1 MVGNFRGE
9 LGTYGHVMIASVVTV
24 CTVIDSQF
32 YPSDARTEHTFF
44 LFFVPR
50 VAMTMALSLTSCCC
64 AVLYVLLLSVPF
76 DVTASSAGVSRAASR
91 SEDPSLPLLG
101 LKPDPFVMA
110 APLVVAAV
118 CKDGVAI
125 VATHTASSKEPLLMD
140 ETIVENSLEN
150 VTAEDSATSNSSD
163 STQAPLPLDLPLSFR
178 GPFRIQTIDG
188 FGTTLAFAGW
198 RTDGEMLASRCRS
211 LAASELDRF
220 GEPTNGVEY
229 GRFLAE
235 EASSWMARC
244 AVSENVSCY

>member
-1 MVGNFRGE
+1 MAF
-9 LGTYGHVMIASVVTV
+9 LAS
-24 CTVIDSQF
+24 SG
-32 YPSDARTEHTFF
+32 
-44 LFFVPR
+44 
-50 VAMTMALSLTSCCC
+50 C
-64 AVLYVLLLSVPF
+64 AALYVLLLSFPF
-76 DVTASSAGVSRAASR
+76 DVIASSTGISRAALR
-91 SEDPSLPLLG
+91 SEDPSLPLHG

-125 VATHTASSKEPLLMD
+125 VATHTASSEEPLLMD
-140 ETIVENSLEN
+140 DTIVEDSVEN
-150 VTAEDSATSNSSD
+150 VTVEDSATSNAND

-198 RTDGEMLASRCRS
+198 RTDGETLASRCRS
-211 LAASELDRF
+211 LASSELDRF

-244 AVSENVSCY
+244 AVSESVSCR